1 MTKKI
6 YIDEQD
12 INGLLSEA
20 SWNYHYSH
28 GGGEDST
35 PHYSESKFNM
45 DGGRDTGHFGSGTY
59 FSTYSDKNL
68 SSSYGSNVGKDN
80 RYIKVGDNLYRV
92 DFDLYKNL
100 FRVHSKKEG
109 DVLFTMMKNLNR
121 MYAKIS
127 RDFGKFDEKDAIYNN
142 SVEYQIILK
151 NSKALGLKC
160 PSYMQLTRMAQELGK
175 NDNRIESFS
184 TAFMEW
190 NGYNGVNVSGIP
202 YYDNTTHGSVIYDLS
217 KVDGDMDKIDDGG
230 KYINTTDGSFS
241 NTIAMDGWDD
251 AEANSLDGTLSFW
264 YDKLSSMDSKHA
276 MRLLKNYTS
285 SKHILPLYAI
295 RGLGDKLESWYLRY
309 LYQKNPTDRFG
320 NRLCDELV
328 SSRLFS
334 QEVLKLRAWYW
345 LSYKLSNG
353 NRSPLLVNLVHD
365 FELTFDFD
373 DSYEEE
379 EKRKKQFVNM
389 LLSHVDR
396 ELNGYEKLELG
407 LDYDEE

>member
-1 MTKKI
+1 MSKKV
-6 YIDEQD
+6 YINEDK
-12 INGLLSEA
+12 IARLISEE

-35 PHYSESKFNM
+35 PHYSESKLNM

-59 FSTYSDKNL
+59 FSTYSDKGL
-68 SSSYGSNVGKDN
+68 SSKYGSNVGKDN

-127 RDFGKFDEKDAIYNN
+127 RDFGKFKSGDAIYNN
-142 SVEYQIILK
+142 AVEYQIILK
-151 NSKALGLKC
+151 NSRALGLKC

-217 KVDGDMDKIDDGG
+217 KVSGDIDMVDNGG
-230 KYINTTDGSFS
+230 KYIDTTNGSFS
-241 NTIAMDGWDD
+241 NTIAKDGWDD
-251 AEANSLDGTLSFW
+251 ADAMSLDGTSMFW
-264 YDKLSSMDSKHA
+264 DDKLSSMDFNHA
-276 MRLLKNYTS
+276 TRLLKNYTS
-285 SKHILPLYAI
+285 SNHILPLYSI
-295 RGLGDKLESWYLRY
+295 RKLDYKLESWYLRF
-309 LYQKNPTDRFG
+309 LFQKNPTDRFG
-320 NRLCDELV
+320 SKLCDELV
-328 SSRLFS
+328 NSRLFS
-334 QEVLKLRAWYW
+334 QEVMKLKAWYW
-345 LSYKLSNG
+345 LNYKPSEYS
-353 NRSPLLVNLVHD
+353 RDSLLVNLVHD
-365 FELTFDFD
+365 FDLTIDFD
-373 DSYEEE
+373 APYEEE
-379 EKRKKQFVNM
+379 EKRKKGFINM
-389 LLSHVDR
+389 LLSHMDR
-396 ELNGYEKLELG
+396 ELTSDEKWELG
-407 LDYDEE
+407 FDDDEE

>member
-1 MTKKI
+1 MAKKI
-6 YIDEQD
+6 YIDEQG

-80 RYIKVGDNLYRV
+80 RYIRVGDNLYRV

-151 NSKALGLKC
+151 NSKALG
-160 PSYMQLTRMAQELGK
+160 
-175 NDNRIESFS
+175 
-184 TAFMEW
+184 
-190 NGYNGVNVSGIP
+190 
-202 YYDNTTHGSVIYDLS
+202 
-217 KVDGDMDKIDDGG
+217 
-230 KYINTTDGSFS
+230 
-241 NTIAMDGWDD
+241 
-251 AEANSLDGTLSFW
+251 
-264 YDKLSSMDSKHA
+264 
-276 MRLLKNYTS
+276 
-285 SKHILPLYAI
+285 
-295 RGLGDKLESWYLRY
+295 
-309 LYQKNPTDRFG
+309 
-320 NRLCDELV
+320 
-328 SSRLFS
+328 
-334 QEVLKLRAWYW
+334 
-345 LSYKLSNG
+345 
-353 NRSPLLVNLVHD
+353 
-365 FELTFDFD
+365 
-373 DSYEEE
+373 
-379 EKRKKQFVNM
+379 
-389 LLSHVDR
+389 
-396 ELNGYEKLELG
+396 
-407 LDYDEE
+407 